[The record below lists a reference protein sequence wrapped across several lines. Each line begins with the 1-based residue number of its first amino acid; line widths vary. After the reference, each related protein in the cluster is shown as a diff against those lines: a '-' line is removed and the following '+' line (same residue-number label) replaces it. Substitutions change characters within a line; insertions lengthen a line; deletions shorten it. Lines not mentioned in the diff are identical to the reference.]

1 MSSRLRRL
9 LAPAALSLLLLA
21 SVFSPPTPTAA
32 PALREAPRARLDE
45 VLFAHG
51 AHISRRAWVAHS
63 ASPPPIF
70 FMTCARAW
78 AGSSPEAAEARNSQY
93 AANIGGVLALGYDV
107 VLAVSPTE
115 GAWPLLGDLA
125 AAAAPG
131 QLRVHLCAPS
141 AEYQGRS
148 GPDETR
154 CMQEALRAVWGACVD
169 GDGAGGR
176 AARSGG
182 CPARDTHIV
191 KVSGRYLIYEP
202 TLVRAIFAEPEMDAF
217 AKYGMPWDDKS
228 RGFFFPQL

>member
-1 MSSRLRRL
+1 MMRAPSRQ
-9 LAPAALSLLLLA
+9 AAALVPA
-21 SVFSPPTPTAA
+21 AA

-51 AHISRRAWVAHS
+51 AHISRRAWAAHS

-78 AGSSPEAAEARNSQY
+78 LGSLPEAAEARNTQY

-115 GAWPLLGDLA
+115 GPWPLLSDLA

-141 AEYQGRS
+141 ADYQGRS

-154 CMQEALRAVWGACVD
+154 CMQEALHAVWGACVD
-169 GDGAGGR
+169 GDGIKAKIFGQ
-176 AARSGG
+176 
-182 CPARDTHIV
+182 
-191 KVSGRYLIYEP
+191 KRYLNC
-202 TLVRAIFAEPEMDAF
+202 R
-217 AKYGMPWDDKS
+217 
-228 RGFFFPQL
+228 FFIIPPQAHLKTEGLMRCLPNETEYFLNLIQILHKGGPA